1 MFLLFY
7 QYGKFL
13 RILLYLGYFDGNFFF
28 FVQSMVSSDGV
39 AENWDHVVIGLKI
52 QHLAQGLLIVF

>member
-1 MFLLFY
+1 M
-7 QYGKFL
+7 
-13 RILLYLGYFDGNFFF
+13 IFFF